1 MGWGLEVP
9 MYLSR
14 VTKDGLQVAKE
25 ESEDMIKFFKNQIIA
40 AVAYTQPTVSEGED
54 SWSLIEYASMKIP
67 EILDEMIEEGVKLSM
82 IKVAI
87 DNIDE
92 VKVE

>member
-14 VTKDGLQVAKE
+14 VTKDELQGAKE
-25 ESEDMIKFFKNQIIA
+25 DSEDMLKFFRNQIIA
-40 AVAYTQPTVSEGED
+40 AVAYSSPTVVD
-54 SWSLIEYASMKIP
+54 DDNVWSLMEYAAMKIP
-67 EILDEMIEEGVKLSM
+67 GILDEMIDEGVKLAM
-82 IKVAI
+82 IKSAI